1 MFDLDFFHIYAND
14 KNSFFIAGTD
24 EVGRGPLAGP
34 VVGACSFL
42 EIKKYDE
49 LEIQMLL
56 ENLSQLGVNDS
67 KKLNSKKRLEII
79 RSFIDDQDLVG
90 NQIYSIKVSKNILLK
105 IFIQEIDS
113 VTIDKINIL
122 QASLLAMKSAFLKN
136 YETVVSRSSKNGIIL
151 IDGNKKFKLDTEHA
165 AIDIQTIV
173 KGDSKSLLI
182 GLASIFAKE
191 YRDQLMSRFSKDYPE
206 YGWESNAGYPT
217 KSHLNAI
224 VEHGLTKIH
233 RISFKGAKEVY
244 EERGISRG

>member
-1 MFDLDFFHIYAND
+1 MD
-14 KNSFFIAGTD
+14 
-24 EVGRGPLAGP
+24 
-34 VVGACSFL
+34 
-42 EIKKYDE
+42 
-49 LEIQMLL
+49 
-56 ENLSQLGVNDS
+56 
-67 KKLNSKKRLEII
+67 
-79 RSFIDDQDLVG
+79 
-90 NQIYSIKVSKNILLK
+90 VSKNIQLK

-113 VTIDKINIL
+113 VTIDEINIL

-136 YETVVSRSSKNGIIL
+136 YDVVVNKNSRRGIVL
-151 IDGNKKFKLDTEHA
+151 IDGNKKFKLEIEHE

-191 YRDQLMSRFSKDYPE
+191 YRDQLMSRFSRDYPE

-224 VEHGLTKIH
+224 LEHGLTKIH

-244 EERGISRG
+244 EERGITRS